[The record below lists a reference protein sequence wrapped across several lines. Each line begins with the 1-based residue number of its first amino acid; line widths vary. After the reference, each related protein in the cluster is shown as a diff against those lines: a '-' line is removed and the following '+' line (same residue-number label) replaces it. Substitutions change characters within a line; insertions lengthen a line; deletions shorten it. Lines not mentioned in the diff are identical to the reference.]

1 MDKIK
6 VILVDDQ
13 AVFRKA
19 VSILLGKAEDIEV
32 VGEASNGKEFLKLLA
47 NCHADVV
54 LMDLKMPIMD
64 GAEATKKAK
73 FLYPDLKIIAL
84 TMYGEFDS
92 FKPFLDAG
100 ICGFILKDTVNE
112 KLVNSIRLAKQGKCE
127 FFMINQMAKTR
138 NITIE

>member
-1 MDKIK
+1 MEKIK

-19 VSILLGKAEDIEV
+19 VSTLLGKEDDIEV
-32 VGEASNGKEFLKLLA
+32 VAEAANGKEFLSLLD
-47 NCHADVV
+47 NVEVDVV
-54 LMDLKMPIMD
+54 LMDLEMPIMN
-64 GAEATKKAK
+64 GPEATLKAK
-73 FLYPDLKIIAL
+73 DLYPDLKILAL

-112 KLVNSIRLAKQGKCE
+112 KLVESIRMAKQGKCE
-127 FFMINQMAKTR
+127 FFKINQIRKALA
-138 NITIE
+138 